1 MRWERR
7 YTQTNPGGQGGSEEK
22 KDISKEEQLDMLKKN
37 GGDEMPDIDYEKLA
51 NMQKEATREIIKE
64 LQQPQ
69 REAERIQQVV
79 KEEIPKVV
87 KAEVT
92 ESMEKLKSSL
102 KEEIKGLSKDEATEL
117 IDERMKGM
125 IKAEC
130 EDPDSPSCLMA
141 KQTAKAV
148 VDEVLKTR
156 KEEKKPFEI
165 PKTTPEFEEVW
176 NKMTP
181 EERKALDL
189 IPRKAHKT
197 MLEILLESPDSYKGL
212 NKEILNRLKEEEII
226 EIVNERPDLAVVI
239 GKAMCGANEACKTSW
254 NKAIEESTEIKE
266 EEKKHFLLKSGK

>member
-1 MRWERR
+1 MAKRKGWL
-7 YTQTNPGGQGGSEEK
+7 GK
-22 KDISKEEQLDMLKKN
+22 KINKKIDESKEEQVDSLLHGG
-37 GGDEMPDIDYEKLA
+37 GGDMPGEIDYEKLA

-69 REAERIQQVV
+69 REVEQIQRVV
-79 KEEIPKVV
+79 EEEVPKVV

-92 ESMEKLKSSL
+92 QSMEKLKSSL
-102 KEEIKGLSKDEATEL
+102 KEEVKGLSKEKATEL
-117 IDERMKGM
+117 VDTKVGEL
-125 IKAEC
+125 IKKEC
-130 EDPDSPSCLMA
+130 EDPNSPSCVMA
-141 KQTAKAV
+141 KHTAKAV
-148 VDEVLKTR
+148 VDEVLKAR
-156 KEEKKPFEI
+156 KEEKKSFEV

-176 NKMTP
+176 NKMNP

-197 MLEILLESPDSYKGL
+197 MLEILLESPESYKGL

-226 EIVNERPDLAVVI
+226 EVVNERPDLAVVI

-266 EEKKHFLLKSGK
+266 EEKKSWLLKSGK